1 MITRENVNGDKV
13 TFNTAGAGGAIE
25 IPIFDLGET
34 RVRESEQRWLEAV
47 NLLAQKAVEVRSQA
61 REAYLAYRATNEIA
75 RHHQREIMPLHAII
89 SDETLRRYNTMIVD
103 AFALL
108 EDARRRVLATGAAA
122 LAKQDFWLADVD
134 LRAAVA
140 GGGVA
145 RSKDDRPSSP
155 LIAETGA
162 ERP

>member
-1 MITRENVNGDKV
+1 
-13 TFNTAGAGGAIE
+13 
-25 IPIFDLGET
+25 
-34 RVRESEQRWLEAV
+34 
-47 NLLAQKAVEVRSQA
+47 
-61 REAYLAYRATNEIA
+61 
-75 RHHQREIMPLHAII
+75 MPLHAII

-108 EDARRRVLATGAAA
+108 EDARRRVLATGAAVE
-122 LAKQDFWLADVD
+122 AKQDFWLADVD

-145 RSKDDRPSSP
+145 RSRDDRPSS
-155 LIAETGA
+155 LFIAETGA